1 MDVIEAI
8 MARRSMRDFSSRP
21 VPKETVM
28 KIIEAAIRSPSGGNA
43 QPWEVFVATGETLER
58 IRKAYRELRWPTLPL
73 RPGGPAPL
81 AQVQQRPGDV
91 IADLARLVG
100 LDPADP
106 QRFRLVRGERLFGAP
121 VVVVV
126 CMDKAM
132 QDRMGIG
139 LFVQTLCLAALGYG
153 VDSLI
158 AGSLMVHPD
167 VLRSQLGIPDSL
179 DLVTG
184 VALGHASDS
193 VINTYR
199 SPRRPTDEVVRYR
212 D

>member
-8 MARRSMRDFSSRP
+8 VARRSVRDFTSRP
-21 VPKETVM
+21 VAKETVM
-28 KIIEAAIRSPSGGNA
+28 KIMEAVIRSPSGGNA
-43 QPWEVFVATGETLER
+43 QPWEVFVATGESLER
-58 IRKAYRELRWPTLPL
+58 IRKAYGELGWPSLP
-73 RPGGPAPL
+73 PGPTPAPP
-81 AQVQQRPGDV
+81 AQLRQRPGDV

-121 VVVVV
+121 VVAVVST
-126 CMDKAM
+126 DKAM
-132 QDRMGIG
+132 PDRLGIG
-139 LFVQTLCLAALGYG
+139 LFVQTLCLAALAYG

-167 VLRSQLGIPDSL
+167 VLRRELGIPDNL
-179 DLVTG
+179 DLLTG
-184 VALGHASDS
+184 VALGYASENI
-193 VINTYR
+193 INTYR
-199 SPRRPTDEVVRYR
+199 STRRAIDEVVRYK